1 MAKYKVIETSYI
13 NGSIVK
19 PGAIVDVE
27 FKDGGAAGPNLELV
41 VAKKGKAAKLAETPS
56 ETTDESGES
65 TDLT

>member
-41 VAKKGKAAKLAETPS
+41 TAKKGKAAKAETPS
-56 ETTDESGES
+56 ETTDESGEG